1 MGGIDLFKQGCV
13 WVQFQKQ
20 DFVSGRVAASHAVEK
35 LMTLIDRHWPLV
47 YSWCTMVAMFLFRLL
62 LRWRGCVARG
72 LRSLF
77 TLGTTALLVILW
89 SCFVCLTSMTSV
101 VYAILSLG
109 AAATFIRYLGF
120 TPGLSIIGPCGI
132 LIMWIYGYFWLI
144 AMLLIAGGYVIS
156 LNHARYLILTAVGY
170 AVYCVNFYVGLYGVF
185 LALNLSF
192 ISHDILNNL
201 FQRCDCTDEGT
212 HVKEQKESKQVMED
226 FSVDSEYSP
235 PTKEAED
242 AVYSKS
248 FSTTSNASN
257 LSNTK
262 KDASSSKVVIME
274 PTSLV
279 EMERIM
285 NSSNHYEVLGLLR
298 NKSVDHNI
306 LKKEYHK
313 KVLLVHPDKNMGSS
327 LACESFK
334 KLQCAYEVLSDLTK
348 KKNYDDQ
355 LRKEEHGRECQRS
368 SVTSMQGGAEFH
380 PEESRCIQCTK
391 CGNSHIWICTN
402 RSKSRARWCQ
412 DCSQYHQAKD
422 GDGWVESGCQ
432 PVVMTLKK
440 VEIPQ
445 AFVCAESKVFD
456 VSEWAIC
463 QGMTCR
469 PNTHGP
475 TFHVNMVAL
484 DSTGLGSDSSTY
496 SWGLD
501 AKMVVEDDEFE
512 LWLQEAVA
520 SGIFSE
526 TPKRHKRFLWKTR
539 RKETRNSVV
548 ALVGFADI

>member
-20 DFVSGRVAASHAVEK
+20 DFVAVALEGLCRERLGVPLYLGYNSAIRHFVE
-35 LMTLIDRHWPLV
+35 LP
-47 YSWCTMVAMFLFRLL
+47 RLL
-62 LRWRGCVARG
+62 D
-72 LRSLF
+72 F
-77 TLGTTALLVILW
+77 DD
-89 SCFVCLTSMTSV
+89 FYCLCDSISV
-101 VYAILSLG
+101 KI
-109 AAATFIRYLGF
+109 
-120 TPGLSIIGPCGI
+120 
-132 LIMWIYGYFWLI
+132 
-144 AMLLIAGGYVIS
+144 
-156 LNHARYLILTAVGY
+156 
-170 AVYCVNFYVGLYGVF
+170 
-185 LALNLSF
+185 
-192 ISHDILNNL
+192 
-201 FQRCDCTDEGT
+201 
-212 HVKEQKESKQVMED
+212 
-226 FSVDSEYSP
+226 P

-248 FSTTSNASN
+248 FCTITKASN
-257 LSNTK
+257 LSNAK

-348 KKNYDDQ
+348 KKNYDEQ
-355 LRKEEHGRECQRS
+355 LRKEEHGREYQRPSVISQQEGQS
-368 SVTSMQGGAEFH
+368 SILKNLGVLSAQSVEILIYGYAPTE
-380 PEESRCIQCTK
+380 
-391 CGNSHIWICTN
+391 
-402 RSKSRARWCQ
+402 

-432 PVVMTLKK
+432 PVVMTLQKM
-440 VEIPQ
+440 EIPR

-469 PNTHGP
+469 SNTHGP
-475 TFHVNMVAL
+475 SFHVNMVAL
-484 DSTGLGSDSSTY
+484 DSTGLRSNSSTY

-501 AKMVVEDDEFE
+501 AKLVVEDDEFE
-512 LWLQEAVA
+512 LWLQEALA

-526 TPKRHKRFLWKTR
+526 TPKRRKSWPFKINQKGMKPWR
-539 RKETRNSVV
+539 RSP
-548 ALVGFADI
+548 